1 MKKNIAVMFGIAML
15 CVLLMGNAGYAF
27 DPNDLYTLQTTNMCP
42 RCDLSGADLTGLAGQ
57 VTDLQMSNLS
67 GANLNGVNLSNTDID
82 GANLS
87 GANLSYA
94 NLTQADMCTSNLSGA
109 NLTGATVTGTYLDG
123 ATLDNATWVDGQP
136 CQPGSVTQCNE

>member
-1 MKKNIAVMFGIAML
+1 MKKSFVAILGIAAL
-15 CVLLMGNAGYAF
+15 GVLLMGSAGYAF

-42 RCDLSGADLTGLAGQ
+42 RCDLSDADLTGLAGQ

-67 GANLNGVNLSNTDID
+67 GANLNGVNLSNTDVD

-94 NLTQADMCTSNLSGA
+94 NLTQTDLCTSNLSGA

-123 ATLDNATWVDGQP
+123 ATLDNATWVDGGK